1 MEYFIFL
8 KPSKIYTTKKFYET
22 TPIITNQKGHQKLTL
37 LGHSEKKKKKT
48 DITIS
53 IYPTKYPVIMI
64 FGTPQ
69 TEIACSELTKETQE
83 QGVKCIQS

>member
-1 MEYFIFL
+1 M
-8 KPSKIYTTKKFYET
+8 KKDTRSWHFWD
-22 TPIITNQKGHQKLTL
+22 TL
-37 LGHSEKKKKKT
+37 KKKKT

-69 TEIACSELTKETQE
+69 TEIACSELTKETLE
-83 QGVKCIQS
+83 QGVKCI

>member
-22 TPIITNQKGHQKLTL
+22 TPVITNQKGHQKLTL
-37 LGHSEKKKKKT
+37 LGHSKKKKKT

-53 IYPTKYPVIMI
+53 IYPTKYPVIMV

-69 TEIACSELTKETQE
+69 TEIACSELTKETLE